1 MLFSQKNDFFSHKS
15 GGNLGFCEIFCTFV
29 VHFRIMPLSCVI
41 GILNITPDSFAQ
53 SGEKM
58 DVSSVVQKAVSMV
71 EQGAY
76 GLDIGAVATHPGAAL
91 VSAQEEWN
99 RLSEVLPAIRRALP
113 TTPLSVDT
121 YRACVAERAIEA
133 GVEVI
138 NDISGGQWDEQ
149 LWDVVA
155 KAKVGYV
162 LGHTLGTVAE
172 PTKMGNYADLMSD
185 MIDYFVRRL
194 DKLHRKGV
202 SNVIIDPGFGFSK
215 TAEQNLYLLEHL
227 QYLHCLDTPIM
238 VGISRKRMIYVP
250 LGVKPTSPQAL
261 EATLQAERVA
271 LQKGATF
278 LRVHDVLETVKLC

>member
-1 MLFSQKNDFFSHKS
+1 MSL
-15 GGNLGFCEIFCTFV
+15 
-29 VHFRIMPLSCVI
+29 PCVI

-53 SGEKM
+53 SGEMM
-58 DVSSVVQKAVSMV
+58 DVSSSVQKAVSMV

-91 VSAQEEWN
+91 VSAEEEWN

-113 TTPLSVDT
+113 DTPLSVDT
-121 YRACVAERAIEA
+121 YRAYVAEHAIEA
-133 GVEVI
+133 GVDVI
-138 NDISGGQWDEQ
+138 NDISGGQWDEHM
-149 LWDVVA
+149 WDVVA

-162 LGHTLGTVAE
+162 LGHTLGTIAE

-185 MIDYFVRRL
+185 IIDYFVRRL
-194 DKLHRKGV
+194 DILHRKGV

-215 TAEQNLYLLEHL
+215 TTEQNLYLLEHL

-261 EATLQAERVA
+261 EATLQAERIA
-271 LQKGATF
+271 LQKGATY
-278 LRVHDVLETVKLC
+278 LRVHDVLETVNLC